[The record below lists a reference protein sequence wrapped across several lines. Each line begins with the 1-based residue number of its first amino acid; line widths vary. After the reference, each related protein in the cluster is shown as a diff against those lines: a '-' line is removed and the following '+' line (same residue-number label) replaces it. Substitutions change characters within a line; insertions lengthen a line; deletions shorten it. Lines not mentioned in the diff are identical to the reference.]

1 MTIGPAPMIR
11 IEEMSVRLGM
21 SLGDIWARPRHK
33 KRARCLRVLRA
44 AQRCVPARGRSL
56 DQNQRAGKGSLKI
69 TGKTGKITGKTGR
82 PDNMRGSRP
91 PRDKGHARL
100 VVADIGGGAARR
112 KSAAGELGDHRRLA
126 IAREAEIEAQPP
138 IVGDKGAQ

>member
-21 SLGDIWARPRHK
+21 LLGDIWARARHK

-56 DQNQRAGKGSLKI
+56 DQNQRAGKGGRKI
-69 TGKTGKITGKTGR
+69 TGKTGKR
-82 PDNMRGSRP
+82 DDMRWSRP

-100 VVADIGGGAARR
+100 VVADIGGGAAGR
-112 KSAAGELGDHRRLA
+112 KSGGGELGEHGPPA
-126 IAREAEIEAQPP
+126 I
-138 IVGDKGAQ
+138 G

>member
-56 DQNQRAGKGSLKI
+56 DQNQRAGKGSR
-69 TGKTGKITGKTGR
+69 KITGKTGR
-82 PDNMRGSRP
+82 WDSTRCSRP
-91 PRDKGHARL
+91 PRGKGHARL
-100 VVADIGGGAARR
+100 VVADIGGGAAGR
-112 KSAAGELGDHRRLA
+112 KYAVGELGGRGRLA
-126 IAREAEIEAQPP
+126 QTARAA
-138 IVGDKGAQ
+138 DL

>member
-21 SLGDIWARPRHK
+21 SLGDIWARARHK

-56 DQNQRAGKGSLKI
+56 DQNQRAGKGGRKI
-69 TGKTGKITGKTGR
+69 TGKTGAGGTTR
-82 PDNMRGSRP
+82 AA
-91 PRDKGHARL
+91 HARRAIKVMRAWL
-100 VVADIGGGAARR
+100 WPILAAARR
-112 KSAAGELGDHRRLA
+112 AENPVAASLASMAASPWRESPRSKRR
-126 IAREAEIEAQPP
+126 RQ
-138 IVGDKGAQ
+138 